1 VNGGSPRVDSHQH
14 FWDLS
19 SGAYDW
25 PTEDDGPI
33 FRSFAPADL
42 APELAAARIDATVV
56 VQTND
61 TLVDTDAMVAA
72 AATNPWIAGIVG
84 WAPLTDLRAAAE
96 VIEARL
102 DRGLRGIRHLIHR
115 EDDPDWL
122 VRADVERGLSLIAS
136 YGLTFDVVA
145 VFPNHLR
152 HVATVADRHP
162 DLVLVIDHLAKPPIR
177 GTGWDVWR
185 RQMAD
190 AADRPNVMAKLSGL
204 DTAAG
209 TDWTTDEL
217 RPSVDVA
224 LEAFGPDRLL
234 FGSDWPVC
242 LQVSAYGDVVSATER
257 SLEGLT
263 PTERAAVFGGAAQ
276 RVYRLGP
283 G

>member
-1 VNGGSPRVDSHQH
+1 VTDDTPRVDSHQH

-25 PTEDDGPI
+25 PTAADGPI
-33 FRSFAPADL
+33 FRSFAPPDL
-42 APELAAARIDATVV
+42 APGLAAAGIDATVV

-61 TLVDTDAMVAA
+61 TLADTDAMIAA
-72 AATNPWIAGIVG
+72 AAANPWIAGIVG

-96 VIEARL
+96 AIESRL
-102 DRGLRGIRHLIHR
+102 GRGLRGIRHLIHR

-122 VRADVERGLSLIAS
+122 MRDDVERGLSLIAS

-152 HVATVADRHP
+152 HVAAIADRLP

-177 GTGWDVWR
+177 GSGWDVWR
-185 RQMAD
+185 RQMAN
-190 AADRPNVMAKLSGL
+190 AAERPNVVAKLSGL

-209 TDWTTDEL
+209 PGWTTDEL

-224 LEAFGPDRLL
+224 LEVFGPDRLL

-242 LQVSAYGDVVSATER
+242 LQVSAYGDVVAGTER
-257 SLEGLT
+257 ALEALT
-263 PTERAAVFGGAAQ
+263 PTERAAVLGGTA
-276 RVYRLGP
+276 RRIYRLSP

>member
-1 VNGGSPRVDSHQH
+1 VNAGPPRVDAHQH

-25 PTEDDGPI
+25 PTEADGPI

-42 APELAAARIDATVV
+42 APALAAAGIDASVL

-61 TLVDTDAMVAA
+61 TLADTDAMIEAA
-72 AATNPWIAGIVG
+72 AANPWIAGIVG
-84 WAPLTDLRAAAE
+84 WAPLTDLRVAAQA
-96 VIEARL
+96 IEARL

-115 EDDPDWL
+115 EADPDWL
-122 VRADVERGLSLIAS
+122 VREDVDRGLSLVAS

-177 GTGWDVWR
+177 DTGWDAWR
-185 RQMAD
+185 HQINEAG
-190 AADRPNVMAKLSGL
+190 ARPNVVAKLSGL

-209 TDWTTDEL
+209 PGWTTDEL

-242 LQVSAYGDVVSATER
+242 RLVSAYGDVVTATER

-263 PTERAAVFGGAAQ
+263 PTERAAVFGGTAQ
-276 RVYRLGP
+276 RVYKLGL